1 MLFRKRRMKQDDKQK
16 TNDNI
21 ELDNVPFPDEK
32 AGGHCCCHRHAED
45 ESAHGCESDEGE
57 HECQCQKDA
66 ADGEP
71 HKCCCHGEEDSASDE
86 AQAEILARIDAIT
99 TENAALRDM
108 LVRSTADFDNFRKR
122 VVREKEDARKTANA
136 DLVSALI
143 PVLDTM
149 ALAMSS
155 ARQHHPEAS
164 GVIDGVDMI
173 VSQFKNV
180 LKANG
185 VEEIIPAPGAD
196 FDPNI
201 HESITTQPSDT
212 IEEGKITTVARTG
225 YILNGRLIRAASV
238 ILSSG
243 KAQ

>member
-21 ELDNVPFPDEK
+21 ELDSVPFPDEK
-32 AGGHCCCHRHAED
+32 EGGHCCCHRQAENENAQGP
-45 ESAHGCESDEGE
+45 ESGEGE
-57 HECQCQKDA
+57 HECQCRKDGA
-66 ADGEP
+66 EGEP
-71 HKCCCHGEEDSASDE
+71 HKCCRHDAESAEADE
-86 AQAEILARIDAIT
+86 AQAEVLARIDAIT

-122 VVREKEDARKTANA
+122 VIREKEEARKTANA

-149 ALAMSS
+149 ALAMTS
-155 ARQHHPEAS
+155 ARQHHPEAT

-173 VSQFKNV
+173 VNQFKNV
-180 LKANG
+180 LKSSG
-185 VEEIIPAPGAD
+185 VEEIVPQPGAD

-201 HESITTQPSDT
+201 HESITSQPSDT

-225 YILNGRLIRAASV
+225 YTLNGRLIRAASV

-243 KAQ
+243 KAN